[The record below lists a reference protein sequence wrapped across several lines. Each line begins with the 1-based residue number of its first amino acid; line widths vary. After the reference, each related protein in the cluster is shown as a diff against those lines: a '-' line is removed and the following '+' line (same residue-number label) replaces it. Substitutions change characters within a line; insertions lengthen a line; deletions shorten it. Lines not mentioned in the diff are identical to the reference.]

1 MTTAIP
7 TFSTLLQR
15 FFTQRLM
22 QQKRVSAH
30 TISSFRD
37 TFRMLLLFAQKKLRT
52 SPDKLPFEK
61 LDAPFVAAFLNE
73 LEKTRGVTVRTRNL
87 RLTAIRSFFRFA
99 AYEMPTHSAQ
109 IQRVLAMPAKRFERR
124 LIDFLTRP
132 EADALLAAPDKTTWI
147 GRRDHALLLTTLQ
160 TGMRLSEATGLRRRD
175 ITFDTGAHIE
185 ILGKGRKH
193 RVVPLCRSV
202 ADVLRA
208 WVGEAA
214 PGKDDIIF
222 PSTRGGCLSA
232 DAVACLLEK
241 HLANAAVACPSL
253 KQKQKH
259 ITFHCLRHTTAM
271 DLLHAGVEQTVIA
284 LWLGHESIETT
295 QIYLDADLELK
306 EKILA
311 RTIPFDTKP
320 GKFRPDDKLLAFLN
334 QL

>member
-1 MTTAIP
+1 MTPAIP
-7 TFSTLLQR
+7 TFPTLLQR

-30 TISSFRD
+30 TISSYRD
-37 TFRMLLLFAQKKLRT
+37 TFRMLLLFAQKRLRT
-52 SPDKLPFEK
+52 PPDKLVFEK
-61 LDAPFVAAFLNE
+61 LDAPFIAAFLNE
-73 LEKTRGVTVRTRNL
+73 LEKTRGVTARTRNL

-99 AYEMPTHSAQ
+99 SYEMPTHSAQ
-109 IQRVLAMPAKRFERR
+109 IQRVLAMPAKRFDRK

-132 EADALLAAPDKTTWI
+132 EADALLAAPDRTSWI

-160 TGMRLSEATGLRRRD
+160 TGLRLSEATSLRRRD
-175 ITFDTGAHIE
+175 ITFDTGAHVE

-193 RVVPLCRSV
+193 RVVPLCKPVSN
-202 ADVLRA
+202 VLKT
-208 WVGEAA
+208 WLDEAA
-214 PGKDDIIF
+214 PANDDIVF
-222 PSTRGGCLSA
+222 PSMRGGQLSP
-232 DAVACLLEK
+232 DAAARLLEK
-241 HLANAAVACPSL
+241 HLAIAAGTCPSL
-253 KQKQKH
+253 KLKH

>member
-1 MTTAIP
+1 MTPAIP
-7 TFSTLLQR
+7 TFPTLLQR

-30 TISSFRD
+30 TISSYRD
-37 TFRMLLLFAQKKLRT
+37 TFRMLLLFARKGLRT

-61 LDAPFVAAFLNE
+61 LDAPFIAAFLNE
-73 LEKTRGVTVRTRNL
+73 IEKRRGVTVRTRNL

-109 IQRVLAMPAKRFERR
+109 IQRVLAMPAKRFDRK

-132 EADALLAAPDKTTWI
+132 EADALLAARDMASRI
-147 GRRDHALLLTTLQ
+147 G
-160 TGMRLSEATGLRRRD
+160 RRD
-175 ITFDTGAHIE
+175 ITFDTGAHVE
-185 ILGKGRKH
+185 VLGKGRKH
-193 RVVPLCRSV
+193 RVVPLFKPV

-208 WVGEAA
+208 WLDEAA
-214 PGKDDIIF
+214 PADDDIAF
-222 PSTRGGCLSA
+222 PSMRGGRLSA
-232 DAVACLLEK
+232 DAIARLLEK
-241 HLANAAVACPSL
+241 HLAIEAGACSSL
-253 KQKQKH
+253 KQKR

-320 GKFRPDDKLLAFLN
+320 GKFRPDDQLLAFLN

>member
-1 MTTAIP
+1 MRCSIP
-7 TFSTLLQR
+7 TFPMLLQR

-30 TISSFRD
+30 TISSYRD
-37 TFRMLLLFAQKKLRT
+37 TFRLLLRFAQKRLRT
-52 SPDKLPFEK
+52 SPDRLTFEK

-109 IQRVLAMPAKRFERR
+109 IQRVLAMPAKRFDRK

-132 EADALLAAPDKTTWI
+132 EVDALLNAPDKGTWI

-160 TGMRLSEATGLRRRD
+160 TGVRLSEATGLQRQHV
-175 ITFDTGAHIE
+175 TLSTGARIE
-185 ILGKGRKH
+185 VLGKGRKQ
-193 RVVPLCRSV
+193 RVVPLCKPV
-202 ADVLRA
+202 ADVLEA
-208 WVGEAA
+208 WIDELSPAQ
-214 PGKDDIIF
+214 DDIVF
-222 PSTRGGCLSA
+222 PSTRGGRLSA
-232 DAVACLLEK
+232 DAVARLLKK
-241 HLANAAVACPSL
+241 HVAVASDACRSL
-253 KQKQKH
+253 KQKN

-295 QIYLDADLELK
+295 QIYLDADLALK

-311 RTIPFDTKP
+311 RTIPFDSKP
-320 GKFRPDDKLLAFLN
+320 GKFRPDDKLLTFLN

>member
-1 MTTAIP
+1 MTTVIP
-7 TFSTLLQR
+7 TFQTLLQR

-30 TISSFRD
+30 TISSYRD
-37 TFRMLLLFAQKKLRT
+37 TFRLLLMFAQKRLRT
-52 SPDKLPFEK
+52 PPDKLPFEK

-109 IQRVLAMPAKRFERR
+109 IQRLLAMPAKRFDRK

-132 EADALLAAPDKTTWI
+132 EADALLAAPDKASWI

-160 TGMRLSEATGLRRRD
+160 TGMRLSEATGLRRGD

-193 RVVPLCRSV
+193 RVVPLCKPV
-202 ADVLRA
+202 ADVLSA
-208 WVGEAA
+208 WLDEAA
-214 PGKDDIIF
+214 PAAADIAF
-222 PSTRGGCLSA
+222 PSVRGGRLSA
-232 DAVACLLEK
+232 DAVARLLEK
-241 HLANAAVACPSL
+241 HLGIAADACPSL
-253 KQKQKH
+253 RQKH

-320 GKFRPDDKLLAFLN
+320 GKFRPDDQLMAFLN